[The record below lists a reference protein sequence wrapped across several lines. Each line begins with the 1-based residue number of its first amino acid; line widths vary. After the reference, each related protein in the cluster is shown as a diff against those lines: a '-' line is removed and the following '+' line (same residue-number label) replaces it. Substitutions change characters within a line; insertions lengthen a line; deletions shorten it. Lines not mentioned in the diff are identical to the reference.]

1 MISGVMLFRIWRS
14 VNVIAKRFVKEVAGD
29 DSTLL
34 VGLISFILSTGY
46 AVGMGL
52 GELAYSA

>member
-1 MISGVMLFRIWRS
+1 MLFRIWRS